1 MQRFL
6 VRRLII
12 TFITLLAVS
21 LIIFIMARASGD
33 PRTLMLSELSTGDV
47 DQWEELGEKLGLNKP
62 YYEQYGIFLR
72 DMLTGNFGKSI
83 KENREAADIIW
94 ERLVATFQLGVAAFA
109 FSLIVGIPLG
119 ILSSVNR
126 GGILDNIGKV
136 VALIGQSAPPFWIG
150 IMLIF
155 FFAVQLGWVPP
166 SGRED
171 WKGIILPAVTLGW
184 FFVAANMRLV
194 RSAMLDVLDS
204 EYVKLARAKGVSSKM
219 IIWKHALRN
228 ALIPPLTFAGV
239 TMGSL
244 VAGSLTTEVVFA
256 WPGLGRLAVNAM
268 LASDYPVL
276 QGVVITYTVLYVGA
290 AFLVDVLYAYIDP
303 RIRYA

>member
-47 DQWEELGEKLGLNKP
+47 DQWEELGKKLGLDKP
-62 YYEQYGIFLR
+62 YYEQYGIFLK

-94 ERLVATFQLGVAAFA
+94 ERLVATFQLGLAAFA
-109 FSLIVGIPLG
+109 FSLVVGIPLG

-126 GGILDNIGKV
+126 GGIWDNIGKI
-136 VALIGQSAPPFWIG
+136 VALVGQSAPPFWIG

-204 EYVKLARAKGVSSKM
+204 EYIKLARAKGVSSNA

-256 WPGLGRLAVNAM
+256 WPGLGRLAVTAM

-303 RIRYA
+303 RIRFT